1 MAMLRHQASIYDA
14 HTHCFPCELGQS
26 APTWA
31 QQHRELHW
39 EKLVA
44 PKGRASIQGWSD
56 LQQMLTHMDAAGVE
70 KACLLGWYWENEST
84 CLWHNQL
91 MANWLQAAPDRLV
104 AFAAVL
110 PNTQVVE
117 QLERARDQGFCGVGE
132 LHPGVQGFSSADPH
146 WRTLAD
152 WCVSQQWPVN
162 LHATEA
168 AGASRRDRVA
178 TPLQDFVAMAEQ
190 HPLLKLILAHWG
202 GGLPFFENNQRL
214 KKRLRNV
221 YYDTSASPLLY
232 APAVFRQVIDAVGI
246 DKIIFGSDYPL
257 KLFPKHQKE
266 ADMQPYIDYVLHEL
280 DLTHAE
286 QPAIFMDNFVK
297 ILPGGF

>member
-1 MAMLRHQASIYDA
+1 MLSHQASLFDA
-14 HTHCFPCELGQS
+14 HTHCFPRELEQS
-26 APTWA
+26 ARAWA
-31 QQHRELHW
+31 QQQREPHW
-39 EKLVA
+39 SNLVA
-44 PKGRASIQGWSD
+44 PIGRASIQGWSD
-56 LQQMLTHMDAAGVE
+56 LQQMLAHMDAAGVE
-70 KACLLGWYWENEST
+70 KACLLGWYWENEAT

-91 MANWLQAAPDRLV
+91 MESWMKTAPDRFI
-104 AFAAVL
+104 AFASIL
-110 PNTQVVE
+110 PNAQVVE

-168 AGASRRDRVA
+168 AGASLRDRVA

-190 HPLLKLILAHWG
+190 HPSLKLILAHWG

-232 APAVFRQVIDAVGI
+232 ASSVFRQVIDAVGI

-257 KLFPKHQKE
+257 KLFPRHQKD
-266 ADMQPYIDYVLHEL
+266 ADMQPYINYVLHEL
-280 DLTHAE
+280 DLTSTE
-286 QPAIFMDNFVK
+286 QQAIFAENFTK
-297 ILPGGF
+297 ILPVGFV

>member
-1 MAMLRHQASIYDA
+1 MLSHQASFYDA
-14 HTHCFPCELGQS
+14 HTHCFPPDLGHTPR
-26 APTWA
+26 AWA
-31 QQHRELHW
+31 QQQREPHW
-39 EKLVA
+39 ANLVA
-44 PKGRASIQGWSD
+44 PIGRPSIQGWSN

-104 AFAAVL
+104 AFAAIL
-110 PNTQVVE
+110 PNTRVLE
-117 QLERARDQGFCGVGE
+117 QLARARDQGFCGVGE
-132 LHPGVQGFSSADPH
+132 LHPGVQGFSSADPY

-168 AGASRRDRVA
+168 AGASLRDRVA

-202 GGLPFFENNQRL
+202 GGLAFFENNPRL
-214 KKRLRNV
+214 KKLLRNV

-232 APAVFRQVIDAVGI
+232 APSVFRQVINAVGA

-257 KLFPKHQKE
+257 KLFPQHQKDAE
-266 ADMQPYIDYVLHEL
+266 MLPYVNYLLNVL
-280 DLTHAE
+280 DLTRTEIQAISAKNLINVL
-286 QPAIFMDNFVK
+286 PAD
-297 ILPGGF
+297 IL

>member
-1 MAMLRHQASIYDA
+1 MLSHQVCIYDA
-14 HTHCFPCELGQS
+14 HTHCFPRQLGQS
-26 APTWA
+26 ARAWA
-31 QQHRELHW
+31 QQHQEPHW
-39 EKLVA
+39 SNLVA
-44 PKGRASIQGWSD
+44 PIGRSTIQGWSD
-56 LQQMLTHMDAAGVE
+56 LQQMLAHMDAAGVQ

-91 MANWLQAAPDRLV
+91 MESWMKSAPDRFI
-104 AFAAVL
+104 AFASIL
-110 PNTQVVE
+110 PNAQVVE

-168 AGASRRDRVA
+168 AGASLRDRVA

-232 APAVFRQVIDAVGI
+232 ASSVFRQVIDAVGI

-257 KLFPKHQKE
+257 KLFPRDQKD
-266 ADMQPYIDYVLHEL
+266 ADMQPYVNYVLHEL
-280 DLTHAE
+280 DLTSIE
-286 QPAIFMDNFVK
+286 QQAILVDNFVK

>member
-1 MAMLRHQASIYDA
+1 MLSHQASLFDA
-14 HTHCFPCELGQS
+14 HTHCFPCGLEQS
-26 APTWA
+26 ARAWA
-31 QQHRELHW
+31 QQQREPHW
-39 EKLVA
+39 ANLVE
-44 PKGRASIQGWSD
+44 PIGRASIQGWSD
-56 LQQMLTHMDAAGVE
+56 LQQMLDHMDAAGVE
-70 KACLLGWYWENEST
+70 KACLLGWYWENEAT

-104 AFAAVL
+104 AFAAIL
-110 PNTQVVE
+110 PNAQVLE

-168 AGASRRDRVA
+168 AGATLRDRVA
-178 TPLQDFVAMAEQ
+178 TPLQDFVVMAEQ
-190 HPLLKLILAHWG
+190 HPLLTLILAHWG

-214 KKRLRNV
+214 KKRLNKV

-232 APAVFRQVIDAVGI
+232 APTVFRQVIDAVGI

-257 KLFPKHQKE
+257 KLFPKQQKDAE
-266 ADMQPYIDYVLHEL
+266 MQTYVDYLMSEL
-280 DLTHAE
+280 DLTATE
-286 QPAIFMDNFVK
+286 QQAIFAENFTK
-297 ILPGGF
+297 ILPVGFV